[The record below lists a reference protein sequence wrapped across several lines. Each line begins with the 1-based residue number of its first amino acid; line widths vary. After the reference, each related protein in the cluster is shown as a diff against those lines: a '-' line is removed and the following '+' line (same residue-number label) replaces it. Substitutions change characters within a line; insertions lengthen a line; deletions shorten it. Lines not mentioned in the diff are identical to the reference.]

1 MCTQCLYW
9 FFFFFISVVYVLFVF
24 LFILA
29 ATWPVSWVSL
39 EWTVPRSVHVTT
51 RTATQCQEPATYV
64 RNPSCLSLGK
74 ANVISPAFC
83 YVICYGDTEELLKC
97 WDILVGSS
105 ISHIFHYVK
114 GRGGSCPVD
123 TKVNLRFNLLIL
135 SGFASTSVTKGG
147 TRCKE
152 VILS

>member
-1 MCTQCLYW
+1 MHTMLVLID
-9 FFFFFISVVYVLFVF
+9 FFFFLISVVYVLFVF

-51 RTATQCQEPATYV
+51 RTATQCQGPATYV

-114 GRGGSCPVD
+114 GRGEQLPSWRQGQLKIQPFDSQWICEHV
-123 TKVNLRFNLLIL
+123 
-135 SGFASTSVTKGG
+135 SY
-147 TRCKE
+147 
-152 VILS
+152 